1 MQREAEINIRGEIIR
16 LKQSK
21 STHTH
26 PFRRCPQCEDRNL
39 TVWKSDVRRGKDSGV
54 SIAPSSGKPT
64 MKIIIRRR
72 KTKNP
77 LGFDGDVIADG
88 EEVKRQKLK
97 ASMQLGQGRY
107 EVKRGPMGLDRLIQ

>member
-1 MQREAEINIRGEIIR
+1 MR

-21 STHTH
+21 STQTH
-26 PFRRCPQCEDRNL
+26 PFRRCPQCKDRDS

-64 MKIIIRRR
+64 MRVIIRRR

-77 LGFDGDVIADG
+77 PGFDGDVIADG
-88 EEVKRQKLK
+88 EEVKKQKLK
-97 ASMQLGQGRY
+97 ASMHLGQGPY
-107 EVKRGPMGLDRLIQ
+107 EVQRGPMGLNVLIQ